1 MEYIL
6 FTVILKSLFN
16 DFMDALILL
25 PEKLLAMKVGNGS
38 MSGKEIHCQH
48 VLKKW
53 QCLMHYFI

>member
-48 VLKKW
+48 VRK
-53 QCLMHYFI
+53 